1 LKTDLFVAANQRGD
15 GGAALEAARLGRLYD
30 FELIKGRNIPR
41 GTIYGVDTVTGTITS
56 GLAAG
61 GSGSQACTINS
72 YEVQPGEFVVVDG
85 NNQPTYATAAT
96 ASTNT
101 TAVTLNEANK
111 YATLS
116 SAGVTVYKNCDVN
129 GAYDVGWHKEV
140 VVDGWT
146 NAPQVGQFIAF
157 GTGANRR
164 TYTIVESYLSGSGEQ
179 SLLLDRPLEVALTNN
194 QLAFPGPVGDFNFAF
209 NRNAIALV
217 TRPLAVPPAGA
228 GVITQLASYRD
239 MVLRMQMSYDS
250 VKQAT
255 RFNVD
260 VLFGV
265 KQLDSNLGVVMLG

>member
-1 LKTDLFVAANQRGD
+1 
-15 GGAALEAARLGRLYD
+15 
-30 FELIKGRNIPR
+30 
-41 GTIYGVDTVTGTITS
+41 
-56 GLAAG
+56 
-61 GSGSQACTINS
+61 
-72 YEVQPGEFVVVDG
+72 
-85 NNQPTYATAAT
+85 
-96 ASTNT
+96 
-101 TAVTLNEANK
+101 
-111 YATLS
+111 
-116 SAGVTVYKNCDVN
+116 
-129 GAYDVGWHKEV
+129 
-140 VVDGWT
+140 
-146 NAPQVGQFIAF
+146 
-157 GTGANRR
+157 
-164 TYTIVESYLSGSGEQ
+164 VESYLSGSGEQ